1 MTEEPLLQPPRFHV
15 LKQPKILQT
24 RKDPRKWSNQKTRN
38 LRNCQ
43 PNVRASL
50 FTTQN
55 LRSGD
60 ITTRKCVEVL
70 HLPVRNSAGAYQ
82 ISGQKIAAIKF
93 RNNCATHSNYS
104 EHPILH
110 KQPNTTPLSIHQALR
125 PQCSPKP
132 KRLSASCLICF
143 VPPTQL
149 PKKKNF
155 KKKTKQTNKQT
166 NKNKNKIRACH
177 SKTSQTQLH
186 SHNLGRPNPQ
196 RDYNGELHSRV
207 HALPRT

>member
-110 KQPNTTPLSIHQALR
+110 KQPNTTPLSIHQACIR
-125 PQCSPKP
+125 RNVEATRAW
-132 KRLSASCLICF
+132 RLDGWMNEWLFLLADTRLVEQVARSSSLGVHFRAKLASCLSDG
-143 VPPTQL
+143 TGSL
-149 PKKKNF
+149 
-155 KKKTKQTNKQT
+155 
-166 NKNKNKIRACH
+166 RMD
-177 SKTSQTQLH
+177 
-186 SHNLGRPNPQ
+186 G
-196 RDYNGELHSRV
+196 
-207 HALPRT
+207 